1 MCIGSARRRVDRNAR
16 AARNRRGTVA
26 ARNARFG
33 TLGLLFLLTLYLQS
47 IKHHTALI
55 AGVDVLPLFLPLTVL
70 APIAGRIVGRH
81 GPRLVMVTGLL
92 VAAAGVAL
100 LATSTAGSRYLSLLP
115 ALLGWGIGLGLLTP
129 AVVAAAI
136 AATPSD
142 RAGLASGVNNTARRA
157 GGAIGIAVYGAI
169 AGEPSNASRF
179 LAGLHLTGIITAGL
193 FVAGALISLFFIPR
207 PPSRRR
213 VQPLRASEIAHRG
226 AEKE

>member
-1 MCIGSARRRVDRNAR
+1 
-16 AARNRRGTVA
+16 
-26 ARNARFG
+26 
-33 TLGLLFLLTLYLQS
+33 
-47 IKHHTALI
+47 
-55 AGVDVLPLFLPLTVL
+55 
-70 APIAGRIVGRH
+70 
-81 GPRLVMVTGLL
+81 MVTGLL

-100 LATSTAGSRYLSLLP
+100 LATSTAEAAICHCCPRCWDGASDSDSLRQQLSLP
-115 ALLGWGIGLGLLTP
+115 RSP
-129 AVVAAAI
+129 PHHPI
-136 AATPSD
+136 AQAW
-142 RAGLASGVNNTARRA
+142 ASGVNNTARQA

-207 PPSRRR
+207 LPSRRR